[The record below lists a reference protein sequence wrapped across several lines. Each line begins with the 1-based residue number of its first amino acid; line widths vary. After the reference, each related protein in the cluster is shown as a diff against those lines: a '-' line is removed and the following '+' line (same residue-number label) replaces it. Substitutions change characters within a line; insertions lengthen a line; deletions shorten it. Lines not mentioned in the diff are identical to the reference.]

1 MMTQEQIKQYVAEY
15 IRMELNLTNLTIYQY
30 IMLREGK

>member
-1 MMTQEQIKQYVAEY
+1 MTEEKIKQYVAEY
-15 IRMELNLTNLTIYQY
+15 NRIELNLTIYQY

>member
-1 MMTQEQIKQYVAEY
+1 MTQEQIKQYVAEY

>member
-1 MMTQEQIKQYVAEY
+1 MTQEKIKQYVAEY